1 MPGYL
6 FGMAFALDGVMMI
19 ERDDYSLIDAAKR
32 LNCTVDDV
40 IHLATI
46 GKIQLIVLTYG
57 LPAIRRMRTGDPLT
71 GQIEPIT
78 SRYCLVESDQ
88 VARFETIK
96 ANGNLRDAS
105 LSCFPCLD
113 DSEDH
118 WEIAFQKDYIEMTN
132 QSLRVLAKSIKP
144 FELSSQQKQICQ
156 AEYLNTS
163 HPMYSKELATA
174 IEAWQAVL
182 SNNPPRPKSGS
193 RKKLIEDYLRTNH
206 RLDESAI
213 SRISTMLNPDKTGGA
228 PKSE

>member
-1 MPGYL
+1 MV
-6 FGMAFALDGVMMI
+6 FALDGVMMI

-105 LSCFPCLD
+105 LSCFPCL
-113 DSEDH
+113 
-118 WEIAFQKDYIEMTN
+118 EI
-132 QSLRVLAKSIKP
+132 
-144 FELSSQQKQICQ
+144 
-156 AEYLNTS
+156 
-163 HPMYSKELATA
+163 
-174 IEAWQAVL
+174 
-182 SNNPPRPKSGS
+182 
-193 RKKLIEDYLRTNH
+193 LRTIG
-206 RLDESAI
+206 R
-213 SRISTMLNPDKTGGA
+213 
-228 PKSE
+228 